1 MFGRLE
7 EVVKKSGMENTSE
20 RIRELE
26 DELKTMKEKL
36 EQRPLLRQMAFEN
49 DQLKKEIKKFELNL
63 LTWKRDQKSKLLL
76 FTVVCYC

>member
-1 MFGRLE
+1 MRPARVFMFAGNHWEWHCNTEWFVIDRLE
-7 EVVKKSGMENTSE
+7 EVVKKSGMENTSD

-49 DQLKKEIKKFELNL
+49 DQLKKEIKK
-63 LTWKRDQKSKLLL
+63 
-76 FTVVCYC
+76 

>member
-1 MFGRLE
+1 MIDRLE
-7 EVVKKSGMENTSE
+7 EVVKKSGMENTSD

-49 DQLKKEIKKFELNL
+49 DQLKKEIKK
-63 LTWKRDQKSKLLL
+63 
-76 FTVVCYC
+76 